1 MIASAKIMEV
11 ERLLAEGNFSQRKIA
26 RITGVSRAT
35 IAAIAHGRR
44 PNYDE
49 LRRNRGVDRP
59 EPLGPLERCASC
71 GGMVYMPCR
80 LCQVRQLKAQEQAAA
95 RLRRRLARQAALRHL
110 LIAIRQAQLRADH
123 ASVPFR
129 RQPVA
134 ASATRARAPLA
145 DRVA

>member
-1 MIASAKIMEV
+1 MIAPAKIKEV

-26 RITGVSRAT
+26 RVSGVSRAT
-35 IAAIAHGRR
+35 IAAIACGRR

-49 LRRNRGVDRP
+49 LCRNRAGDRP

-110 LIAIRQAQLRADH
+110 LIAIRQAQPRADN
-123 ASVPFR
+123 ARVPFR
-129 RQPVA
+129 RRRNT
-134 ASATRARAPLA
+134 ASSMPARAPLA